1 MKERITGSITLII
14 LLSFVLM
21 LLLQGQGLEKIKDY
35 NQQKDSIVV
44 ENSETVPPSI
54 SKWVIQIEAFED
66 YEQAKDLAKELEN
79 KRFNSY
85 ISTKNIAGK
94 EIYRVRI
101 RSKDSDELIES
112 TTKRLSRNNFS
123 YEILPPG
130 QQ

>member
-1 MKERITGSITLII
+1 MKERIAGSITVII
-14 LLSFVLM
+14 LLSYVLM
-21 LLLQGQGLEKIKDY
+21 LLLQGQGLEKIEDY
-35 NQQKDSIVV
+35 NQQKDVIVV

-66 YEQAKDLAKELEN
+66 YEQAKELAKELEN
-79 KRFNSY
+79 KRFNSF

-101 RSKDSDELIES
+101 RSRDSDELIET

>member
-1 MKERITGSITLII
+1 MKERIAGSITVII
-14 LLSFVLM
+14 LLSYVLM
-21 LLLQGQGLEKIKDY
+21 LLLQGQGLEKIEDY
-35 NQQKDSIVV
+35 NQQKDVIVV

-66 YEQAKDLAKELEN
+66 YEQAKELAKELEN
-79 KRFNSY
+79 KRFNSF

-101 RSKDSDELIES
+101 RSKDSDELIET

>member
-1 MKERITGSITLII
+1 MKERIAGSITLII

-35 NQQKDSIVV
+35 NEQKDAIVV

>member
-1 MKERITGSITLII
+1 MKERITGSITIII
-14 LLSFVLM
+14 LLSLVLM

-35 NQQKDSIVV
+35 NQQKDAIVV

-79 KRFNSY
+79 KRFNSF

-101 RSKDSDELIES
+101 RSKDSDELIET

>member
-1 MKERITGSITLII
+1 MKERIAGSITLII

-35 NQQKDSIVV
+35 NEQKDAIVV

-79 KRFNSY
+79 KRFNSF

-101 RSKDSDELIES
+101 RSRDSDELIET
-112 TTKRLSRNNFS
+112 TTKRLSRNNYS